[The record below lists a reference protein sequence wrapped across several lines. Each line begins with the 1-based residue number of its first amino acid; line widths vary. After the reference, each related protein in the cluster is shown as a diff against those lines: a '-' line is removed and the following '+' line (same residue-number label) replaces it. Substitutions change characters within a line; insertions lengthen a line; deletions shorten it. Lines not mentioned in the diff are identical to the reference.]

1 MVNWN
6 TVLVVSL
13 NINDDFCHTN
23 NGGEIMAKDVKCT
36 VESCKYNINGQKLC
50 SLEQIVVMGV
60 VMQVVL
66 WLIIVIVNMQ
76 KMLLKQLVT
85 HLN

>member
-36 VESCKYNINGQKLC
+36 VESCKYNCDGCCDASCIMVDNCHCQHAKDVAETAC
-50 SLEQIVVMGV
+50 DTFE
-60 VMQVVL
+60 
-66 WLIIVIVNMQ
+66 
-76 KMLLKQLVT
+76 LK
-85 HLN
+85 